1 MEREQLIKKL
11 SDLYPNGKISCTQ
24 ARKFAQEHQV
34 ELAKMGELCNEA
46 GIKICS
52 CQLGCF

>member
-11 SDLYPNGKISCTQ
+11 SDLYPNRKIQLHSG
-24 ARKFAQEHQV
+24 QEVCPEAPSGTNQN
-34 ELAKMGELCNEA
+34 GELCNEA

-52 CQLGCF
+52 CELGCF

>member
-24 ARKFAQEHQV
+24 ARKFAQKHQV